1 MVATFNRMLGGAYRR
16 KIYHYC
22 YIIVIILIIIQLIY
36 HEWPSWY
43 GTCSVLPKKNE
54 VIVKQPTTQP
64 LTTGQFSQR
73 RGWNEPPGDVFFN

>member
-1 MVATFNRMLGGAYRR
+1 MNGHR
-16 KIYHYC
+16 
-22 YIIVIILIIIQLIY
+22 
-36 HEWPSWY
+36 
-43 GTCSVLPKKNE
+43 GTVLVLYSPKKNE